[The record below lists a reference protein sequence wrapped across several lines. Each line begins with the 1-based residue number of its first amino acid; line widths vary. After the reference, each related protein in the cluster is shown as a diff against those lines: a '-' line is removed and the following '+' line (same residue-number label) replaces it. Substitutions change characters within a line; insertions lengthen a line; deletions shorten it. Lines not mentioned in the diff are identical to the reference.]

1 MKFRTE
7 IEQLRGSF
15 DVGFDD
21 RVVMLGSCFSDS
33 VGERLAMDGF
43 AATHNPLG
51 PLFNPLSVAQAYSR
65 RGDYAETDFFC
76 HDDLWHCMDYASRY
90 SAADPAELA
99 DKVNAD
105 RRRLTEALEQASVAI
120 FTFGSARVYELL
132 ATGHI
137 VGNCHR
143 LPAAMFREVNL
154 SVDRIVDAWTAP
166 DMPKLPPKVI
176 FTLSPIRYTAYGLA
190 ANSLSKAV
198 LRVAIAE
205 LCRRLGADY
214 FPAFEILNDDLRDY
228 RFYAADLKHPSDMAV
243 EYIYEKF
250 TEAYCTP
257 QTRLTIADNHRRA
270 LRNCHIQK

>member
-7 IEQLRGSF
+7 IEQQRGSF
-15 DVGFDD
+15 ELGFDD
-21 RVVMLGSCFSDS
+21 RIVMLGSCFSDS
-33 VGERLAMDGF
+33 IGERLAMDGF
-43 AATHNPLG
+43 AVTHNPLG

-65 RGDYAETDFFC
+65 RGDYAEADFFC
-76 HDDLWHCMDYASRY
+76 HDNLWHCMDYASRY
-90 SAADPAELA
+90 SAADSATLAEM
-99 DKVNAD
+99 VNAD
-105 RRRLTEALEQASVAI
+105 RRRLTEALEQATVAI
-120 FTFGSARVYELL
+120 FTFGSARVYELI
-132 ATGHI
+132 ANGHI
-137 VGNCHR
+137 AGNCHR
-143 LPAAMFREVNL
+143 LPAAMFSEVNL
-154 SVDRIVDAWTAP
+154 SIDRIVEAWTAA
-166 DMPKLPPKVI
+166 DMPKLPQKVV

-198 LRVAIAE
+198 LRVAIDE